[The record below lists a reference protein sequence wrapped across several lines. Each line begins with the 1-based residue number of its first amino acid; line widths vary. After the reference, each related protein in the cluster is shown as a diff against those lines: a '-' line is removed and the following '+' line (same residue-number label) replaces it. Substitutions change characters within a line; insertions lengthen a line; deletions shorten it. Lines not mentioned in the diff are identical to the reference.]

1 MDTMDRQASQPAKP
15 AELAYETQL
24 KREPESGRFAEPR
37 SWWDRTSDEVAAWFG
52 NVDALRR
59 RQRDVA
65 VGDHAGQ
72 GPKFTHDE
80 DARIVDQIGRR
91 MTNDPNLDASRVTVT
106 CHDRVVSLTGEVLT
120 EADRHHAEHLAAA
133 APGALEVRNSLIV
146 A

>member
-1 MDTMDRQASQPAKP
+1 MDRQASQPAKP
-15 AELAYETQL
+15 DDLAYESEL
-24 KREPESGRFAEPR
+24 KREPESGRFSESR

-72 GPKFTHDE
+72 GPSATIDE
-80 DARIVDQIGRR
+80 DMRITDQISRR
-91 MTNDPNLDASRVTVT
+91 MTNDPNLDASRVAVS
-106 CHDRVVSLTGEVLT
+106 CRDRVVTLTGEVLT
-120 EADRHHAEHLAAA
+120 DADRRLAEHLAAA
-133 APGALEVRNSLIV
+133 APGALEVRNSLVV